1 MLEKYYLLYTF
12 SWACF
17 RRLQK
22 KENLTPIG
30 SKIAVC
36 LILLALSYSTWLSCY
51 CFFAL
56 LIFPFPFCK
65 VEIQIFRSF
74 IVFKLRRQIHLT
86 VSNTNRVEVGSNKNI
101 SFKVIVNLPL
111 QFLRKRMELSENIG
125 QQDKTFKCGF
135 RCSQELAESRTELLT
150 RIQGLKQVISES
162 NTFWIMLFCALFSL
176 SVEPPLL
183 NISVLCLLSLFFG
196 TFLPTN
202 NPPPLF
208 FFPNSRNLVA
218 LSSLLILTCCQVFA
232 F

>member
-1 MLEKYYLLYTF
+1 MSLFPSFAEEGERDTNWLKNCSMF
-12 SWACF
+12 DAF
-17 RRLQK
+17 
-22 KENLTPIG
+22 G
-30 SKIAVC
+30 F
-36 LILLALSYSTWLSCY
+36 ILLNLNFLLL
-51 CFFAL
+51 FFCSFDFSFS
-56 LIFPFPFCK
+56 ICK
-65 VEIQIFRSF
+65 IEILIFRSF

-86 VSNTNRVEVGSNKNI
+86 VSNTNRVEVGSNKNNI

-111 QFLRKRMELSENIG
+111 QFLRKWMELSENIG

-176 SVEPPLL
+176 SVEPSLL